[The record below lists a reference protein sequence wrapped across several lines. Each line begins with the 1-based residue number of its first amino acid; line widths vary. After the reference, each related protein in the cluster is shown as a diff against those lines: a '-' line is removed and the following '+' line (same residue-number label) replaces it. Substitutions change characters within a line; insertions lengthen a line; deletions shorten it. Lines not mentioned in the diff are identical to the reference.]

1 MRRFRWMMLAPVLLV
16 ATAAHAQNDAKKLDQ
31 LTQKLKKQC
40 EDQGGTFV
48 LGSASAKYTATPA
61 DRPMQGRV
69 GVRSTSSGGALGIN
83 QGGQTAYQAS
93 GECKTTLT
101 IEMSPPKP

>member
-1 MRRFRWMMLAPVLLV
+1 MRGFRWMIWAPILLL
-16 ATAAHAQNDAKKLDQ
+16 ATAAQAQNDAKKLDQ
-31 LTQKLKKQC
+31 LTQKLKKEC

-48 LGSASAKYTATPA
+48 LQSASAKYTATPV
-61 DRPMQGRV
+61 DRPMEGRV
-69 GVRSTSSGGALGIN
+69 GARSNSSGGALGIS

-93 GECKTTLT
+93 GDCKTSLT